1 MAKFRKFLNSINYDG
16 PIAAST
22 DNTKLEEKLRY
33 SASLSAILGST
44 LPLQETLISSYNEI
58 DTIIKK
64 IQTNNAIAKYVRVYI
79 LQVPVPKVPPFVLG
93 IIPNNSE
100 NVSDVYEIHNQVLAY
115 FKIHILSIGADGA
128 SIEIKAQKN
137 IMQTNTETKLEF
149 NDELYG
155 MLLIYYW

>member
-33 SASLSAILGST
+33 SANLGAILGST
-44 LPLQETLISSYNEI
+44 LPLQETLVSSYNEI
-58 DTIIKK
+58 DTIIKN

-100 NVSDVYEIHNQVLAY
+100 NMSDVYEIHNQVLELAAH

-128 SIEIKAQKN
+128 SIEIKAQKR

-149 NDELYG
+149 NDELYS
-155 MLLIYYW
+155 I